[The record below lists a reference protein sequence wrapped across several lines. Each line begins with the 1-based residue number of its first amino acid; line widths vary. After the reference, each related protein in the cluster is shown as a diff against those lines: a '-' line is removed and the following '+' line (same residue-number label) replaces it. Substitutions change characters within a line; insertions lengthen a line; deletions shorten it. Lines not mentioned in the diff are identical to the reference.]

1 MTVVSKLIGLPEAGR
16 ERMLVWAEEMFNPI
30 GPLNDR
36 TIASFPVLQEM
47 IDYATNDAVPQYADA
62 DRFDVRRRPG
72 DHLGFGAG
80 PHACVGMNLAASKCW
95 RCSPRWRSEFA
106 ASPLPRKNESSTTCC
121 AVTKRFG
128 CPLPD

>member
-1 MTVVSKLIGLPEAGR
+1 MTVVSKLIGPPEAGR

-80 PHACVGMNLAASKCW
+80 PHACVGMNLARIEMLAL
-95 RCSPRWRSEFA
+95 FTA
-106 ASPLPRKNESSTTCC
+106 LA
-121 AVTKRFG
+121 KRVRRFTILEEERVLNNVLRG
-128 CPLPD
+128 YKTLRVSVA